1 MQIILLLQIQIL
13 DDSKKFQLLVPGVM
27 YSQHV

>member
-13 DDSKKFQLLVPGVM
+13 DGSKNFQLIVPGAI
-27 YSQHV
+27 YLQHI